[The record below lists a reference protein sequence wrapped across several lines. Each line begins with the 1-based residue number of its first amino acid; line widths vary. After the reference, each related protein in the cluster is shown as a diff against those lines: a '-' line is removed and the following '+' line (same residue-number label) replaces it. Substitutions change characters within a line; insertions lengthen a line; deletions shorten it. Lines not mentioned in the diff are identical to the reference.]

1 MRLLCQLGVAAI
13 ALLFS
18 AALEPAFAAPR
29 RVLLLHSYGPYFA
42 PWSAVSSRFR
52 EEFIKQSPHAIDLYE
67 ASLETARLPQVP
79 DEAPFVE
86 YLRSLFSE
94 RDLDLVVAM
103 GAPAAR
109 FVQHYRAQLFAATPL
124 LIAGTDV
131 RFINATKLTPIDA
144 AVASTLD
151 LPKLVE
157 NILQVLPE
165 TTNIAF
171 AIGASPLE
179 RIWVDELRRSLQPF
193 ADRVSFEW
201 LNELSLEEM
210 MDKLARRPRNAAIFY
225 GGVRVDGRGVPQ
237 EEDRVFTRL
246 RQVAN
251 APVFGYADINF
262 GYGVVGGPH
271 LSTQEIGREA
281 AKVAIRILN
290 GEAPSAIKTTALGLQ
305 PPVYDWRELQR
316 WNIAEARLPSGSVIE
331 FREPTAWEK
340 YRWQLASAFVAFA
353 IQGAMIAW
361 LLIERHARRSAE
373 VDARKRLAEVIHLNR
388 SAEAGA
394 LSASFAHE
402 LSQPLEA
409 IMLSASTAEHLLK
422 ANAPPID
429 KVREIL
435 GDIREAD
442 QHAVA
447 IVQHLRKL
455 VKRRSELEL
464 QEFDLN
470 KVIANA
476 VEILSPQSRKRN
488 IALQVGGNQQAL
500 PVRADPIHLQQV
512 ILNLASNGMD
522 AMRDGIAGERA
533 ITIQAATV
541 EGSRVEVSVSDS
553 GTGIP
558 EHKLSEIFETFYTTK
573 EHGTGLGLTIA
584 RTIVETYGG
593 KIWAENRDEGGAVF
607 RFTLPL
613 LCASGP
619 PNQAE

>member
-1 MRLLCQLGVAAI
+1 V
-13 ALLFS
+13 
-18 AALEPAFAAPR
+18 
-29 RVLLLHSYGPYFA
+29 
-42 PWSAVSSRFR
+42 
-52 EEFIKQSPHAIDLYE
+52 D
-67 ASLETARLPQVP
+67 
-79 DEAPFVE
+79 

-94 RDLDLVVAM
+94 RDLDLVVTM

-109 FVQHYRAQLFAATPL
+109 FVQRHRDQLFTATPL
-124 LIAGTDV
+124 LIAGADL
-131 RFINATKLTPIDA
+131 RFINAAKLTPNDA

-151 LPKLVE
+151 LPKLIE
-157 NILQVLPE
+157 NVLQVLPG
-165 TTNIAF
+165 TSNIAF
-171 AIGASPLE
+171 AIGNSPLE
-179 RIWVDELRRSLQPF
+179 RTWVEELRRALQPF
-193 ADRVSFEW
+193 ANRVTFEW
-201 LNELSLEEM
+201 LNELSLEDM
-210 MDKLARRPRNAAIFY
+210 IAQAARRPRNAAIFY
-225 GGVRVDGRGVPQ
+225 AGVRVDGRGVPQ
-237 EEDRVFTRL
+237 EEDRVFARL
-246 RQVAN
+246 RQAAN
-251 APVFGYADINF
+251 APMFGYADINF
-262 GYGVVGGPH
+262 GHGIVGGPH
-271 LSTQEIGREA
+271 LSTQDVGRQA

-290 GEAPSAIKTTALGLQ
+290 GEPPGTIKTPAFGLQ
-305 PPVYDWRELQR
+305 PPVYDWRELRR
-316 WNIAEARLPSGSVIE
+316 WNISEARLPPGSVVE

-353 IQGAMIAW
+353 LQGAMITW

-373 VDARKRLAEVIHLNR
+373 VDARNRLAEVIHLNR

-422 ANAPPID
+422 ASVPQVD
-429 KVREIL
+429 KVKEML
-435 GDIREAD
+435 ADIREAD
-442 QHAVA
+442 RHAVD

-455 VKRRSELEL
+455 VKRKSELDL

-476 VEILSPQSRKRN
+476 AEILAPESRKRN
-488 IALQVGGNQQAL
+488 IALHINGEQTAL

-522 AMRDGIAGERA
+522 AMRDATAEARAMTIRTANVAG
-533 ITIQAATV
+533 
-541 EGSRVEVSVSDS
+541 SHVEVSVSDS

-558 EHKLSEIFETFYTTK
+558 DHKLSEIFDTFYTTK

-593 KIWAENRDEGGAVF
+593 KIWAENREEGGAVF

-613 LCASGP
+613 QCA
-619 PNQAE
+619 

>member
-1 MRLLCQLGVAAI
+1 MRLACQIGVAAI
-13 ALLFS
+13 AFVFC
-18 AALEPAFAAPR
+18 AMLEPAFAAPR

-42 PWSAVSSRFR
+42 PWSAVSGRFR
-52 EEFIKQSPHAIDLYE
+52 EELIKQSPYAIDFYE
-67 ASLETARLPQVP
+67 ASLEAARLPQSP
-79 DEAPFVE
+79 DGAPFVE
-86 YLRSLFSE
+86 YLHSLFSE
-94 RDLDLVVAM
+94 HDLSLVVAM

-109 FVQHYRAQLFAATPL
+109 FVQRYRAELFASTPL

-131 RFINATKLTPIDA
+131 RFINDAKLTSNDA
-144 AVASTLD
+144 AVPSTLD
-151 LPKLVE
+151 LPKLIE

-179 RIWVDELRRSLQPF
+179 QAWVADLRRSVQPF
-193 ADRVSFEW
+193 ANRVNFEW
-201 LNELSLEEM
+201 LNELSLEDM
-210 MDKLARRPRNAAIFY
+210 IQQAARRPRHAAIFY
-225 GGVRVDGRGVPQ
+225 ASVRVDARGVPQ
-237 EEDRVFTRL
+237 EEDRVFAQL
-246 RQVAN
+246 RQAAN
-251 APVFGYADINF
+251 APIFGYTDINF
-262 GYGVVGGPH
+262 GQGIVGGPH
-271 LSTQEIGREA
+271 LSTQDIGRQA
-281 AKVAIRILN
+281 ARVAIRILN
-290 GEAPSAIKTTALGLQ
+290 GETPSNIKTPAFGLQ
-305 PPVYDWRELQR
+305 APVYDWRELQR
-316 WNIAEARLPSGSVIE
+316 WNISEARLPPGSVVE
-331 FREPTAWEK
+331 FREPTVWEK
-340 YRWQLASAFVAFA
+340 YRWQLATAFIAFA
-353 IQGAMIAW
+353 LQAAMISW

-373 VDARKRLAEVIHLNR
+373 VDARNRLAEVIHLNR

-422 ANAPPID
+422 ASVPQVD
-429 KVREIL
+429 KVKEIL
-435 GDIREAD
+435 ADIREAD
-442 QHAVA
+442 RHAVD

-455 VKRRSELEL
+455 VKRKSELEL

-476 VEILSPQSRKRN
+476 AEILAPESRKRN
-488 IALQVGGNQQAL
+488 IAFHINGDQQAF

-522 AMRDGIAGERA
+522 AMRDAAAGKRA
-533 ITIQAATV
+533 ITIRAANV
-541 EGSRVEVSVSDS
+541 AGSHVEVSVSDT

-558 EHKLSEIFETFYTTK
+558 DHKLSEIFDTFYTTK
-573 EHGTGLGLTIA
+573 EDGTGLGLTIA

-613 LCASGP
+613 QCA
-619 PNQAE
+619 